1 MALGGVKVGTA
12 YIEIKGDWDGF
23 NKSLDRQT
31 RPLGEK
37 LKKVGKVA
45 GAALAA
51 RRYRRRGPQERRPRD
66 PVVARRARRGPALV
80 SRGRGAEGVGGMT
93 EVTIRRFEVPQTPAQ
108 ARHVDRIVHLVR
120 SGKAV
125 RQPVMLGEAVKA
137 FGAAAANPAL
147 DEVLDQLRAQGVDVR
162 LEAE

>member
-1 MALGGVKVGTA
+1 
-12 YIEIKGDWDGF
+12 
-23 NKSLDRQT
+23 
-31 RPLGEK
+31 
-37 LKKVGKVA
+37 
-45 GAALAA
+45 
-51 RRYRRRGPQERRPRD
+51 
-66 PVVARRARRGPALV
+66 
-80 SRGRGAEGVGGMT
+80 MT